1 MDKITVQGQTPPSN
15 SNPAARAFRN
25 PYIRYILFGVVIA
38 LLPLLAKSGVMPSS
52 FLVNLGGVLIYS
64 IVALGLNLLLGY
76 SGLISLGTA
85 GFMGLG
91 AYISGY
97 LSGTVGLPFLLTVL
111 IAIAAAL
118 LLLSACAVAVVTG
131 QFSQWFPTI
140 WMDPKAPEVSE
151 EIVSRMG
158 TVIGEPQTVD
168 GASVILNAAVWDGQ
182 ELRLSLTAEVPDLPE
197 DFSSEAPFYD
207 LECRL
212 RLAEDQREAY
222 LRKEIARSHANSHI
236 DLTEEELE
244 ELVQSHLEYPDDPDF
259 HSVVR
264 AARQEDGTLILQVMA
279 ALFDYVEDPELTL
292 HIENLATYKVE
303 EGDDGI
309 FTSSQ
314 APDGTVTTDHE
325 INDPFL
331 KGPFDFTFTLDK
343 KLSPISYEGDIDAT
357 YENIPLRVSKI
368 TVMAFQVCANV
379 DLLALLDPTGEDPDK
394 LHISLEQNLAM
405 SLNGLWT
412 EDGEYVECI
421 GGTAFSVEQDG
432 KTDGEMR
439 GNPVHVIDPA
449 QVTAVCIGGKRVE
462 LSELTR
468 LDE

>member
-1 MDKITVQGQTPPSN
+1 MTPFDSDLRRGLMDANLAQYERLLKTANSAEMDFSPSYL
-15 SNPAARAFRN
+15 RERT
-25 PYIRYILFGVVIA
+25 R
-38 LLPLLAKSGVMPSS
+38 LLADPWGWVKRRERPGPRRM
-52 FLVNLGGVLIYS
+52 NWR
-64 IVALGLNLLLGY
+64 
-76 SGLISLGTA
+76 
-85 GFMGLG
+85 
-91 AYISGY
+91 
-97 LSGTVGLPFLLTVL
+97 L
-111 IAIAAAL
+111 IAIAAAV

-168 GASVILNAAVWDGQ
+168 GASVTLNAAVWDGQ

-343 KLSPISYEGDIDAT
+343 KLSPISYAGDIDAT

-432 KTDGEMR
+432 KTGGEMR